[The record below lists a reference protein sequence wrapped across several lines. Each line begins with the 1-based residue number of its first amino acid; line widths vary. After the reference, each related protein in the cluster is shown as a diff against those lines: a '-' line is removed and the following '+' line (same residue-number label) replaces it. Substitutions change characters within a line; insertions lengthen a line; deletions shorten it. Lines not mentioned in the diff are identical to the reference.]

1 MRLPPDDTLQQAKRA
16 NARTSVWFG
25 AGRCAAEL
33 KRRADTN
40 FQSDVLPNPDRLLTT
55 ALALLVGAAAC
66 ASGARPAAS
75 DSAGVHGAAVRF
87 LAAFDSLQWEPFR
100 AALAPDVTVFMPGSA
115 DPPARLDGRAA
126 VEAEFRRFF
135 DEVRA
140 GRVRQGRTAPP
151 FLGIGP
157 RVRDLRVQLVGR
169 SAAAVSF
176 HLRAGEAPPSRRSLV
191 LRREPD
197 GAWRV
202 VHWHASGA
210 PRPSGS

>member
-1 MRLPPDDTLQQAKRA
+1 M
-16 NARTSVWFG
+16 
-25 AGRCAAEL
+25 
-33 KRRADTN
+33 
-40 FQSDVLPNPDRLLTT
+40 LPNPGRLLSTT
-55 ALALLVGAAAC
+55 LALLVSAAAC
-66 ASGARPAAS
+66 ASGARPAAPGPAAS

-100 AALAPDVTVFMPGSA
+100 AALAPDVTVFMPGGA

-126 VEAEFRRFF
+126 VEAQFRRFF

-140 GRVRQGRTAPP
+140 GRARQGRTAPP

-157 RVRDLRVQLVGR
+157 RVRDLRVQLVGPR
-169 SAAAVSF
+169 AAVVSF